1 MISASLNNF
10 RQSPRKVRGVANLIR
25 GMAAVEA
32 MNTLKFLSKK
42 ATDPLYGLLASALAN
57 AKNGFSIDADGL
69 FVKEIRVDGGAIM
82 KRSMPRARGTAYRIN
97 KRTSHILLTLAP
109 IAEKPLKGSKARA
122 AKRAA
127 ASSRVRDVSVANRV
141 APLKSK

>member
-1 MISASLNNF
+1 MISASLNNY

-32 MNTLKFLSKK
+32 LNVLKFLSKK
-42 ATDPLYGLLASALAN
+42 ATDPLAGLLSSALAN

-69 FVKEIRVDGGAIM
+69 FIKEIRVDGGAIM
-82 KRSMPRARGTAYRIN
+82 KRSMPRARGTAFRIN

-109 IAEKPLKGSKARA
+109 IAEKPMKGSKARA

-127 ASSRVRDVSVANRV
+127 GFAKNKAVVA
-141 APLKSK
+141 KSK